1 MINDQDFI
9 NSLYGNIDRRS
20 PEYMMGYLA
29 MVESVILLKQFD
41 YPYPAGSAQ
50 ADAFLFGMEMARKV
64 LEKKTQDSS
73 HES

>member
-1 MINDQDFI
+1 MIKDQDFI
-9 NSLYGNIDRRS
+9 TSLYGNMDMRS

-29 MVESVILLKQFD
+29 MVESVILLKPFD

-50 ADAFLFGMEMARKV
+50 ADAFIFGMEMARKV
-64 LEKKTQDSS
+64 LEKQNKGFS